1 MKKRAMSISMNRSLI
16 GIVIGLLGSSCWAA
30 DELVISQPLLVD
42 IDNVNTNH
50 YGGAYAI
57 LGLRVMEGVNTI
69 ATGYASRAGGEGAM
83 ATNDNTFVWSDGMLF
98 GSTLPYQFS
107 AYASNGYRLFGG
119 PIYGNGSG
127 LTNLNLSTAVAG
139 SLTSDKL
146 AAGAVTSAKLASGSV
161 GATALATGAVTA
173 TKLASGSVG
182 ATALATG
189 AVTATKLATG
199 SVGATALATG
209 AVTAT
214 KLATGS
220 VGATALATGA
230 VTATKLATGSVGT
243 NKAVIAE
250 WNAWGNARYLSQTG
264 TPDLVMNPG
273 RIVAGHGLN
282 KTNIASTAYGASQ
295 HGYVA
300 LSATATNNGIGSLQL
315 VNLES
320 NQTALITG
328 HASIGLGASTVTN
341 DQAIVAGDGLA
352 SHGKGT
358 VTALGFF
365 GNGAGLTNLN
375 FSGAVEA
382 NSVTTDK
389 LTANAV
395 TTEKIV
401 DGAVAVAK
409 LAIND
414 NLSIG
419 GNRVTN
425 LSAPVADGD
434 AVTKAYLRAVLTA
447 LPPQGDLSMGS
458 FTNGVP
464 TSFPLTF

>member
-146 AAGAVTSAKLASGSV
+146 ATGAVTSAKLAS
-161 GATALATGAVTA
+161 
-173 TKLASGSVG
+173 
-182 ATALATG
+182 
-189 AVTATKLATG
+189 G

>member
-1 MKKRAMSISMNRSLI
+1 MNRSLI

-146 AAGAVTSAKLASGSV
+146 ATGAVTSAKLAS
-161 GATALATGAVTA
+161 
-173 TKLASGSVG
+173 
-182 ATALATG
+182 
-189 AVTATKLATG
+189 G